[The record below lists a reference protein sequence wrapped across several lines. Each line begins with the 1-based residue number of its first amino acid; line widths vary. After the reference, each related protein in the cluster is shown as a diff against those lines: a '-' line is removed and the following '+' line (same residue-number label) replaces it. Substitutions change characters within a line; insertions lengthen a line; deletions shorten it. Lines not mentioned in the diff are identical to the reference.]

1 MTNNNPDP
9 PDPTNTSQ
17 NGEPNKAVGK
27 SLKTMSLEQEGSVDG
42 AGPDIEDDTSQTKT
56 QLLNGR
62 LIRFHCN
69 IYLLY

>member
-9 PDPTNTSQ
+9 PDPSNTSQ

-42 AGPDIEDDTSQTKT
+42 AGPDVEDDTSQTKT

-62 LIRFHCN
+62 
-69 IYLLY
+69 